1 MDFRDIKEFLKDSL
15 GFIIII
21 AIVLLAN
28 IYIVSFQ
35 QVVGPSMNSN
45 LKSGDI
51 VVLNKI
57 IYKFRDIKRCDV
69 VSFEIDSK
77 NMVKRV
83 IGLPGEHIEYK
94 DNYLYIDGVKYTEDY
109 LDEKMITN
117 DFKLEDL
124 PGNYEKIPEGMYLVL
139 GDNRLDSM
147 DSRDYGLVSKDII
160 RGKISIRIWPLS
172 GIKLIR

>member
-15 GFIIII
+15 WLIIIVL
-21 AIVLLAN
+21 IVLLAN

-35 QVVGPSMNSN
+35 QVVGPSMKNN
-45 LKSGDI
+45 LESGDI

-69 VSFEIDSK
+69 VSFEYDSK
-77 NMVKRV
+77 NLVKRV

-94 DNYLYIDGVKYTEDY
+94 DNYLYINGTKYTEDY
-109 LDEKMITN
+109 LDKDVVTN

-124 PGNYEKIPEGMYLVL
+124 VGNYDKIPDGMYLVL
-139 GDNRLDSM
+139 GDNRTDSM
-147 DSRDYGLVSKDII
+147 DSRDFGLVSKKDIK
-160 RGKISIRIWPLS
+160 GKVSIRIWPLS
-172 GIKLIR
+172 GLKLIK

>member
-35 QVVGPSMNSN
+35 QVIGPSMNSN
-45 LKSGDI
+45 LQSGDI

-160 RGKISIRIWPLS
+160 RGKVSIRIWPLS
-172 GIKLIR
+172 GIKLIK

>member
-57 IYKFRDIKRCDV
+57 IYKFRDIKRCEV

-94 DNYLYIDGVKYTEDY
+94 DNYLYINGEKYTEDY
-109 LDEKMITN
+109 LSKDVITN

-124 PGNYEKIPEGMYLVL
+124 EGNYTKIPDDMYLVL
-139 GDNRLDSM
+139 GDNRTDSM
-147 DSRDYGLVSKDII
+147 DSRDFGLINKKDIK
-160 RGKISIRIWPLS
+160 GKVSIRIWPLS
-172 GIKLIR
+172 GIKLIK

>member
-35 QVVGPSMNSN
+35 QVIGPSMNSN
-45 LKSGDI
+45 IQSGDI

-160 RGKISIRIWPLS
+160 RGKVSIRIWPLS
-172 GIKLIR
+172 GIKLIK